1 MQFPCFRHAVVVAV
15 LPQTQERIDRI
26 VLVNDAVAIP
36 TVLRFIVFRK
46 SKKAVAKDTRWRRW
60 LRCEIAEQ
68 FTAVIDRTVGVSIQH
83 TRKLSSD
90 PNAVHAVV
98 SRTPSLSR
106 SKLTPEPASVRSNPL
121 PATSMMIGLSPTA
134 VPPPSYSHWQS
145 GQECCHQPIFCGHVL
160 VQNPLPPVLS
170 GVGDGAR
177 DGTGGGYELFSV
189 F

>member
-1 MQFPCFRHAVVVAV
+1 MTSSPFPPFCGLSCSARARKPLRKIPSGGVGCAVKLPNNSAPSSIVPLAFR
-15 LPQTQERIDRI
+15 
-26 VLVNDAVAIP
+26 
-36 TVLRFIVFRK
+36 
-46 SKKAVAKDTRWRRW
+46 S
-60 LRCEIAEQ
+60 
-68 FTAVIDRTVGVSIQH
+68 S

-160 VQNPLPPVLS
+160 VQKPLPPVLS
-170 GVGDGAR
+170 GVGDGAGE
-177 DGTGGGYELFSV
+177 GTGGG
-189 F
+189 

>member
-1 MQFPCFRHAVVVAV
+1 MIPSPFPPFCGLSCSARARKPLRKTPGGGAGWGLKLPNNSPPLSIVPFPFR
-15 LPQTQERIDRI
+15 
-26 VLVNDAVAIP
+26 
-36 TVLRFIVFRK
+36 
-46 SKKAVAKDTRWRRW
+46 SSTRN
-60 LRCEIAEQ
+60 A
-68 FTAVIDRTVGVSIQH
+68 
-83 TRKLSSD
+83 SSD
-90 PNAVHAVV
+90 PDAVHAVV
-98 SRTPSLSR
+98 SPTPSLSR
-106 SKLTPEPASVRSNPL
+106 SKLTPEAGSVRSNPL
-121 PATSMMIGLSPTA
+121 PVTSMRIGLSPRA